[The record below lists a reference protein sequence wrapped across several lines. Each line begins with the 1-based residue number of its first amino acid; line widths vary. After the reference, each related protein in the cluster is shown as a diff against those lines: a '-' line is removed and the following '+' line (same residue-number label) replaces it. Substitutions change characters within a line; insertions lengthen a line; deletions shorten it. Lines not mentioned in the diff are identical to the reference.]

1 MLAVHNSR
9 GAARGRGLK
18 GCPPHGPMWSMLLT
32 LKEGSYVARC
42 LACGLVGPERQD
54 GLKAKLAFDQ
64 RWH

>member
-1 MLAVHNSR
+1 MPS
-9 GAARGRGLK
+9 ARS
-18 GCPPHGPMWSMLLT
+18 HVVDA